1 MPIFDVQAPNG
12 KIYSV
17 EAPEGTAEDQIFAFV
32 NQQMGAEPK
41 PKEGVGAAFM
51 GGVKRYGSDLE
62 TALESIINPKLA
74 AERGVERTQKIG
86 EQYAPGA
93 SLDKVIQAYKER
105 GIFPAA
111 GEAISQIPSA
121 LAEQFPNTA
130 AALGG
135 ARLGAMAGSAIA
147 PGVGT
152 VIGGVA
158 GAGLASLPQLYAQ
171 NIQRQAE
178 EKAPEISRA
187 GALGAAVPG
196 AALEVASQFIPLGR
210 GLLGKILG
218 PQAEEFLKRGASE
231 AVEKAAKESILGSV
245 TRGGITGLAT
255 EIPTEVAQQMLERLQ
270 AGLSLT
276 TDDALKEYGEAAYG
290 AGLVGGPFGAGARTL
305 GRSGAQAEYRQQVE
319 REQQEELAA
328 EQQLQAE
335 QEAQKALEPE
345 TYEFPGGYTAT
356 AEEVGRSEVPE
367 GYQIYAEGSETPLT
381 QVEKEEDVQP
391 KLERLNNIRKA
402 EAEKALEQIDKISED
417 INKARTTVETLE
429 ATGQTQTEQY
439 MQAQE
444 TLRVKEEQGTTQTQE
459 LMDKVQTL
467 SAPLTSVAM
476 PLKTKIQNEYVLT
489 KGDEVIG
496 RFPTPGQAEAMVAE
510 QVGPEEY
517 QKQYAAQQGRETL
530 KAQLA
535 PMLKKFNLQD
545 VGLDIVDQLEKGAGG
560 KYVNKLISVAM
571 DEPDPVRVM
580 KHESI
585 HALKDLG
592 FFTPQQI
599 KVLND
604 RASKEWVNKYLGSQQ
619 TEIDGKRMSRLEGY
633 RQMGLSEDEIIEEA
647 IADAFGDFDAG
658 AKPPPGMIASLFKRI
673 KAFFEALRNSFRGA
687 GFQTADDIFK
697 QIESGKLK
705 PTKEATGE
713 VKFSQAPAG
722 VPQNIW
728 DLHEK
733 SAAADK
739 AALTWNVGQTKANA
753 TKAVR
758 NLLRAVEQHIP
769 NDEQAQLDF
778 MVKMNEESGR
788 RERAA
793 EDEKLS
799 LPQPE
804 ARAKKETAKAEKPIT
819 QAKVGPQAPQE
830 RNAWKA
836 TPTEEEQ
843 AIAYEEA
850 NGILPY
856 VSEGPVKVSTEKYS
870 IQRFNPEKHLEFNPA
885 LGVPINKDGTVT
897 LYYHTTKEKAVKI
910 GNQKVVPSEGRNR
923 VYLTNESVGADIL
936 RNRGNFEQDLDGSTV
951 LIYANPELLQLDKEY
966 DNGRRDFF
974 IPITQG
980 DYFNKKMKLQSI
992 QKGRGE
998 AIVEEFSYG
1007 DHEGRIT
1014 SAVTAY
1020 QQATPAERKKMVAA
1034 ARKFLKKEH
1043 NVSSLLSENGKLEK
1057 TRVGDYN
1064 LTYDGNSVAS
1074 LGLGLA
1080 SAQQISEKVSTCPRS
1095 AICEGLCLGET
1106 SGGNFMFGGA
1116 AQEDVGDIKKS
1127 SFRAAARMMQYLKT
1141 EALIVHPE
1149 EFTTLL
1155 QGEIDSFS
1163 KWANSP
1169 TERKR
1174 DPVTKAFLNIEK
1186 EIYAPAIRLNVTS
1199 DFKPDMFKGLM
1210 AANPDVTFYDYTKLG
1225 SDPIAP
1231 NHHLTFSSTGFG
1243 QIIKGEK
1250 VFFKDKAG
1258 RYDHNWATMRDRRLN
1273 KGQNVAMAFSSKS
1286 ALPKFLQD
1294 EETGTTYR
1302 VLDGDDYDA
1311 RFLDESSQ
1319 TKQESNGLGVIV
1331 GLRNKAGNLSE
1342 KNAVEKTGGFFVQYD
1357 PKTDGD
1363 TIVVPNQAEFK
1374 QKVIPIAKGK
1384 LSLRAAPN
1392 TPEFKRW
1399 FGNSKVVDKNGDPLV
1414 VYHGTYKDI
1423 SEFKLGEKAN
1433 RTGNPDGFYFTP
1445 DAQEASGYAD
1455 RGDGADDGNVMP
1467 VYLKIENPFLRGSNV
1482 DNRMLGQFEKE
1493 LRAENPNLNED
1504 WISEKMEI
1512 FKDKASRN
1520 NFPGI
1525 FPNIAFTPAAMT
1537 RVLQAGGYDGF
1548 KDGSHWIAIKPEQI
1562 KSATGNVGTY
1572 DIKNPDI
1579 RYSLRAA
1586 PNTPEF
1592 KRFFGNSVV
1601 VDNDGKPKP
1610 LFHSTYSDF
1619 DTPRVNYG
1627 KDEYRR
1633 WGFHVGPLEAAES
1646 RIDVKGAEDEAN
1658 RERSGNASPNV
1669 MPFWVRAEKPLR
1681 LEETRSGRW
1690 GVDDIMQS
1698 VMDKA
1703 DKGEIKGISDEAIND
1718 YFNDRFDIEAE
1729 VGMDEFDAEPR
1740 VWQDHQDWKDGE
1752 RSDLLNVFLQQLG
1765 YDSIVYDNK
1774 FEGGGDSYI
1783 VFKPNQVKSVLGN
1796 TGAYGK
1802 TGDVRYSLRQ
1812 VKEIFDRAE
1821 KISEPPGV
1829 ESIREQWIGGV
1840 SGIGDRNAMYDL
1852 YRVDGSKKYIQDVQ
1866 DFIRKELGDAFKG
1879 YRLMS
1884 NEELEEIQTGS
1895 MGSQFASFTLNPD
1908 VARAFKNIPANAKK
1922 TGMSV
1927 VEMDLTPEHV
1937 AMIGHPG
1944 ELELVVDYGQGYNPD
1959 EVKVVEK
1966 YSQQTGDVRY
1976 SLKTS
1981 FPTAAAAVEATKD
1994 ITAPDTREFK
2004 LFQGAS
2010 TLKEDGKPKLMFH
2023 GSKNIFFT
2031 FRDND
2036 PIFVAEDA
2044 DSAEYF
2050 ARDKGMRTKASAV
2063 PNQIYPLWVRAETPF
2078 DFENPVHVD
2087 SVVQLVGDD
2096 KILEKMREGD
2106 WRTIEGAPV
2115 QKALKQLGFDSF
2127 YVNELRDDT
2136 GQVKKNL
2143 AVFKANQVKSA
2154 TGNFG
2159 DFSEKRDIRY
2169 SLPNISASANAAV
2182 GRVTTTRETKGW
2194 AERLVG
2200 ALGQENYSSYRQ
2212 QALNRYNRLG
2222 EADKLRAEKMG
2233 GAALLASNS
2242 AESAALMSDLHSG
2255 VVASVMG
2262 VGDRRGGIPILRNGI
2277 TTVDH
2282 SQKGVT
2288 AIFAPLA
2295 QYQDPKVY
2303 QYFQFYSAVKRGA
2316 RLLQEGRERVIT
2328 PQDVKHAQELG
2339 QKFPEF
2345 EGIRK
2350 EWVSFNN
2357 ALVKYQV
2364 DTGVLSKK
2372 DADVYTMYSDYI
2384 PFYRQMDGERTL
2396 GPNIFQSI
2404 SGVKKPKAL
2413 KGGEAPLADFLE
2425 TVVRNTH
2432 AAIGAGMKNVA
2443 AQRAVSVG
2451 KDVGI
2456 VQDIQPGH
2464 AVSALEQIVV
2474 LENGVKTAYQAN
2486 DQLFVDAVKSL
2497 NMPELP
2503 FMSILSAPANL
2514 LRNLVTKD
2522 PGFIMT
2528 NLLRDSLSA
2537 YVTSGTNATPIAG
2550 TVINFAKAM
2559 KGNSPSFEALMDA
2572 GIIGGYEFSAN
2583 VEQSGATLAKD
2594 LARKSGKGGGILTP
2608 FTSLWEGL
2616 EKASTASDAAT
2627 RMAVY
2632 DRVLQETGNEAE
2644 ALYRALEVMNFNR
2657 KGSSAV
2663 VRILTAAVP
2672 FLNARM
2678 QGLDIFY
2685 RASFG
2690 RMNTADAKEI
2700 QRKFFVRGMTMMGLS
2715 ALYYFAVAGSPD
2727 YEKQEQETKDNNWL
2741 IPGVGIKIPIPFE
2754 VGTLFK
2760 TVPERILA
2768 YYFGT
2773 DTGEDF
2779 KKAMWRAANG
2789 FIPMSPAAYIPQTLK
2804 PLLEVMTNYS
2814 FFTQREIV
2822 NSGLKD
2828 VDPEFQVGPGTSA
2841 MSQFVG
2847 KTLGLSPMKV
2857 DHMLKGYTGTMGMYA
2872 IDMMDSVM
2880 DQFGDSPKPSKRF
2893 EQMPVIKRFA
2903 LDPEAR
2909 GSVTNYYELKDS
2921 VDTAVRTMNL
2931 LERSA
2936 KPQEFAEYLQKN
2948 VGVLA
2953 VKDYVSDLEKSMKD
2967 LRDMKRTI
2975 QGSPMKSDEKR
2986 DAITAIGQAESNLTQ
3001 NIQTVKRAISELK

>member
-1 MPIFDVQAPNG
+1 
-12 KIYSV
+12 
-17 EAPEGTAEDQIFAFV
+17 
-32 NQQMGAEPK
+32 
-41 PKEGVGAAFM
+41 
-51 GGVKRYGSDLE
+51 
-62 TALESIINPKLA
+62 
-74 AERGVERTQKIG
+74 
-86 EQYAPGA
+86 
-93 SLDKVIQAYKER
+93 
-105 GIFPAA
+105 
-111 GEAISQIPSA
+111 
-121 LAEQFPNTA
+121 
-130 AALGG
+130 
-135 ARLGAMAGSAIA
+135 
-147 PGVGT
+147 
-152 VIGGVA
+152 
-158 GAGLASLPQLYAQ
+158 
-171 NIQRQAE
+171 
-178 EKAPEISRA
+178 
-187 GALGAAVPG
+187 
-196 AALEVASQFIPLGR
+196 
-210 GLLGKILG
+210 
-218 PQAEEFLKRGASE
+218 
-231 AVEKAAKESILGSV
+231 
-245 TRGGITGLAT
+245 
-255 EIPTEVAQQMLERLQ
+255 
-270 AGLSLT
+270 
-276 TDDALKEYGEAAYG
+276 
-290 AGLVGGPFGAGARTL
+290 
-305 GRSGAQAEYRQQVE
+305 
-319 REQQEELAA
+319 
-328 EQQLQAE
+328 
-335 QEAQKALEPE
+335 
-345 TYEFPGGYTAT
+345 
-356 AEEVGRSEVPE
+356 
-367 GYQIYAEGSETPLT
+367 
-381 QVEKEEDVQP
+381 
-391 KLERLNNIRKA
+391 
-402 EAEKALEQIDKISED
+402 
-417 INKARTTVETLE
+417 
-429 ATGQTQTEQY
+429 
-439 MQAQE
+439 
-444 TLRVKEEQGTTQTQE
+444 
-459 LMDKVQTL
+459 
-467 SAPLTSVAM
+467 
-476 PLKTKIQNEYVLT
+476 
-489 KGDEVIG
+489 
-496 RFPTPGQAEAMVAE
+496 
-510 QVGPEEY
+510 
-517 QKQYAAQQGRETL
+517 
-530 KAQLA
+530 
-535 PMLKKFNLQD
+535 
-545 VGLDIVDQLEKGAGG
+545 
-560 KYVNKLISVAM
+560 
-571 DEPDPVRVM
+571 
-580 KHESI
+580 
-585 HALKDLG
+585 
-592 FFTPQQI
+592 
-599 KVLND
+599 
-604 RASKEWVNKYLGSQQ
+604 
-619 TEIDGKRMSRLEGY
+619 
-633 RQMGLSEDEIIEEA
+633 
-647 IADAFGDFDAG
+647 
-658 AKPPPGMIASLFKRI
+658 
-673 KAFFEALRNSFRGA
+673 
-687 GFQTADDIFK
+687 
-697 QIESGKLK
+697 
-705 PTKEATGE
+705 
-713 VKFSQAPAG
+713 
-722 VPQNIW
+722 
-728 DLHEK
+728 
-733 SAAADK
+733 
-739 AALTWNVGQTKANA
+739 
-753 TKAVR
+753 
-758 NLLRAVEQHIP
+758 
-769 NDEQAQLDF
+769 
-778 MVKMNEESGR
+778 
-788 RERAA
+788 
-793 EDEKLS
+793 
-799 LPQPE
+799 
-804 ARAKKETAKAEKPIT
+804 
-819 QAKVGPQAPQE
+819 
-830 RNAWKA
+830 
-836 TPTEEEQ
+836 
-843 AIAYEEA
+843 
-850 NGILPY
+850 
-856 VSEGPVKVSTEKYS
+856 
-870 IQRFNPEKHLEFNPA
+870 
-885 LGVPINKDGTVT
+885 
-897 LYYHTTKEKAVKI
+897 
-910 GNQKVVPSEGRNR
+910 
-923 VYLTNESVGADIL
+923 
-936 RNRGNFEQDLDGSTV
+936 
-951 LIYANPELLQLDKEY
+951 
-966 DNGRRDFF
+966 
-974 IPITQG
+974 
-980 DYFNKKMKLQSI
+980 
-992 QKGRGE
+992 
-998 AIVEEFSYG
+998 
-1007 DHEGRIT
+1007 
-1014 SAVTAY
+1014 
-1020 QQATPAERKKMVAA
+1020 
-1034 ARKFLKKEH
+1034 
-1043 NVSSLLSENGKLEK
+1043 
-1057 TRVGDYN
+1057 
-1064 LTYDGNSVAS
+1064 
-1074 LGLGLA
+1074 
-1080 SAQQISEKVSTCPRS
+1080 
-1095 AICEGLCLGET
+1095 
-1106 SGGNFMFGGA
+1106 
-1116 AQEDVGDIKKS
+1116 
-1127 SFRAAARMMQYLKT
+1127 
-1141 EALIVHPE
+1141 
-1149 EFTTLL
+1149 
-1155 QGEIDSFS
+1155 
-1163 KWANSP
+1163 
-1169 TERKR
+1169 
-1174 DPVTKAFLNIEK
+1174 
-1186 EIYAPAIRLNVTS
+1186 
-1199 DFKPDMFKGLM
+1199 
-1210 AANPDVTFYDYTKLG
+1210 
-1225 SDPIAP
+1225 
-1231 NHHLTFSSTGFG
+1231 
-1243 QIIKGEK
+1243 
-1250 VFFKDKAG
+1250 
-1258 RYDHNWATMRDRRLN
+1258 
-1273 KGQNVAMAFSSKS
+1273 
-1286 ALPKFLQD
+1286 
-1294 EETGTTYR
+1294 
-1302 VLDGDDYDA
+1302 
-1311 RFLDESSQ
+1311 
-1319 TKQESNGLGVIV
+1319 
-1331 GLRNKAGNLSE
+1331 
-1342 KNAVEKTGGFFVQYD
+1342 
-1357 PKTDGD
+1357 
-1363 TIVVPNQAEFK
+1363 
-1374 QKVIPIAKGK
+1374 
-1384 LSLRAAPN
+1384 
-1392 TPEFKRW
+1392 
-1399 FGNSKVVDKNGDPLV
+1399 
-1414 VYHGTYKDI
+1414 
-1423 SEFKLGEKAN
+1423 
-1433 RTGNPDGFYFTP
+1433 
-1445 DAQEASGYAD
+1445 
-1455 RGDGADDGNVMP
+1455 
-1467 VYLKIENPFLRGSNV
+1467 
-1482 DNRMLGQFEKE
+1482 
-1493 LRAENPNLNED
+1493 
-1504 WISEKMEI
+1504 
-1512 FKDKASRN
+1512 
-1520 NFPGI
+1520 
-1525 FPNIAFTPAAMT
+1525 
-1537 RVLQAGGYDGF
+1537 
-1548 KDGSHWIAIKPEQI
+1548 
-1562 KSATGNVGTY
+1562 
-1572 DIKNPDI
+1572 
-1579 RYSLRAA
+1579 
-1586 PNTPEF
+1586 
-1592 KRFFGNSVV
+1592 
-1601 VDNDGKPKP
+1601 
-1610 LFHSTYSDF
+1610 
-1619 DTPRVNYG
+1619 
-1627 KDEYRR
+1627 
-1633 WGFHVGPLEAAES
+1633 
-1646 RIDVKGAEDEAN
+1646 
-1658 RERSGNASPNV
+1658 
-1669 MPFWVRAEKPLR
+1669 
-1681 LEETRSGRW
+1681 
-1690 GVDDIMQS
+1690 
-1698 VMDKA
+1698 
-1703 DKGEIKGISDEAIND
+1703 
-1718 YFNDRFDIEAE
+1718 
-1729 VGMDEFDAEPR
+1729 
-1740 VWQDHQDWKDGE
+1740 
-1752 RSDLLNVFLQQLG
+1752 
-1765 YDSIVYDNK
+1765 
-1774 FEGGGDSYI
+1774 
-1783 VFKPNQVKSVLGN
+1783 
-1796 TGAYGK
+1796 
-1802 TGDVRYSLRQ
+1802 
-1812 VKEIFDRAE
+1812 
-1821 KISEPPGV
+1821 
-1829 ESIREQWIGGV
+1829 
-1840 SGIGDRNAMYDL
+1840 
-1852 YRVDGSKKYIQDVQ
+1852 
-1866 DFIRKELGDAFKG
+1866 
-1879 YRLMS
+1879 
-1884 NEELEEIQTGS
+1884 
-1895 MGSQFASFTLNPD
+1895 
-1908 VARAFKNIPANAKK
+1908 
-1922 TGMSV
+1922 
-1927 VEMDLTPEHV
+1927 
-1937 AMIGHPG
+1937 
-1944 ELELVVDYGQGYNPD
+1944 
-1959 EVKVVEK
+1959 
-1966 YSQQTGDVRY
+1966 
-1976 SLKTS
+1976 
-1981 FPTAAAAVEATKD
+1981 
-1994 ITAPDTREFK
+1994 
-2004 LFQGAS
+2004 
-2010 TLKEDGKPKLMFH
+2010 MFH

-2169 SLPNISASANAAV
+2169 SLPNISASTNAAV

-2456 VQDIQPGH
+2456 VQDVQPGH

-2550 TVINFAKAM
+2550 TVINFAKGM

>member
-218 PQAEEFLKRGASE
+218 PQAEEFLKKGASE

-356 AEEVGRSEVPE
+356 AEEVGRSKVPE

-673 KAFFEALRNSFRGA
+673 KSFFEALRNSFRGA

-705 PTKEATGE
+705 PTQKLAEEAEPKASLKTVQDVIDDGVKRLTESAQKHRLRSLQERYDVGLARADSSLTKIEEGILRRLEGMGVSKERDANGNRE
-713 VKFSQAPAG
+713 IDNIFYNKIMPA
-722 VPQNIW
+722 
-728 DLHEK
+728 
-733 SAAADK
+733 
-739 AALTWNVGQTKANA
+739 VGANL
-753 TKAVR
+753 KK
-758 NLLRAVEQHIP
+758 E
-769 NDEQAQLDF
+769 
-778 MVKMNEESGR
+778 
-788 RERAA
+788 
-793 EDEKLS
+793 EKLS
-799 LPQPE
+799 LPKTVNRQAPS
-804 ARAKKETAKAEKPIT
+804 EK
-819 QAKVGPQAPQE
+819 KVGKASLRSD
-830 RNAWKA
+830 RNSGKFKPNEKTISTRKPTSAKPVENLYTDKLNVGIGVVKDDPKILAKHAELVRNDPLMGDFKSDSDEATIDHFIEALKSNLLSLWNA
-836 TPTEEEQ
+836 TPKAIRDRSANWYNGANKIANNLAQGAGVSEQ
-843 AIAYEEA
+843 AASGVLAALSPQTPWDVNVSQAARVITVWKNHQNTVADSAMIDWFDSKIKEIDKKAKPEEKGKSNVMIGIRDAIKGKSFKDVEGTGLQPWWLRAYDETHHSREFHLVA
-850 NGILPY
+850 P
-856 VSEGPVKVSTEKYS
+856 EGKSAGLMTK
-870 IQRFNPEKHLEFNPA
+870 
-885 LGVPINKDGTVT
+885 KDGSPANMPWGNTGNI
-897 LYYHTTKEKAVKI
+897 EKAL
-910 GNQKVVPSEGRNR
+910 S
-923 VYLTNESVGADIL
+923 IL
-936 RNRGNFEQDLDGSTV
+936 RNDSMENISDQM
-951 LIYANPELLQLDKEY
+951 
-966 DNGRRDFF
+966 
-974 IPITQG
+974 G
-980 DYFNKKMKLQSI
+980 DAHKVRSFYNN
-992 QKGRGE
+992 
-998 AIVEEFSYG
+998 IVYPDSPDE
-1007 DHEGRIT
+1007 H
-1014 SAVTAY
+1014 VTIDTHA
-1020 QQATPAERKKMVAA
+1020 VAA
-1034 ARKFLKKEH
+1034 ARFEPLSGNAPEVAQAWGGQGSSSMHGQNGLYGEYAEAYRRAAKELGVLPREVQSVTWEKVRGLFPDTFKTEKAVNNVKSIWKQYQSGEITIDEAREQITASSPNKDPNWSGVPTESAKDAGASIYEVEPPSGAVRRDGAAEGTDGAKLSLKNMAFHSGDLGYAKDTVLGRMMGRSTGHFGTGTYFTSEAPKSTRFDPRADRPK
-1043 NVSSLLSENGKLEK
+1043 NFVSLEGYKLAKPYTSSGAEMLHKGLEK
-1057 TRVGDYN
+1057 VNLLRSKLTDVDEVTKENLKNIDKIADDAAFNIWIGILPDAEQSEIKQLALKAAMEAANEFPSVAGSNVYVETAATRVMRALGYEGIDVRHLPAFDNTQY
-1064 LTYDGNSVAS
+1064 GSVVY
-1074 LGLGLA
+1074 G
-1080 SAQQISEKVSTCPRS
+1080 K
-1095 AICEGLCLGET
+1095 
-1106 SGGNFMFGGA
+1106 
-1116 AQEDVGDIKKS
+1116 
-1127 SFRAAARMMQYLKT
+1127 
-1141 EALIVHPE
+1141 
-1149 EFTTLL
+1149 EF
-1155 QGEIDSFS
+1155 
-1163 KWANSP
+1163 K
-1169 TERKR
+1169 ERV
-1174 DPVTKAFLNIEK
+1174 P
-1186 EIYAPAIRLNVTS
+1186 
-1199 DFKPDMFKGLM
+1199 
-1210 AANPDVTFYDYTKLG
+1210 
-1225 SDPIAP
+1225 
-1231 NHHLTFSSTGFG
+1231 
-1243 QIIKGEK
+1243 
-1250 VFFKDKAG
+1250 
-1258 RYDHNWATMRDRRLN
+1258 
-1273 KGQNVAMAFSSKS
+1273 
-1286 ALPKFLQD
+1286 
-1294 EETGTTYR
+1294 
-1302 VLDGDDYDA
+1302 
-1311 RFLDESSQ
+1311 
-1319 TKQESNGLGVIV
+1319 
-1331 GLRNKAGNLSE
+1331 
-1342 KNAVEKTGGFFVQYD
+1342 KTGG
-1357 PKTDGD
+1357 
-1363 TIVVPNQAEFK
+1363 E
-1374 QKVIPIAKGK
+1374 K
-1384 LSLRAAPN
+1384 L
-1392 TPEFKRW
+1392 
-1399 FGNSKVVDKNGDPLV
+1399 
-1414 VYHGTYKDI
+1414 
-1423 SEFKLGEKAN
+1423 
-1433 RTGNPDGFYFTP
+1433 
-1445 DAQEASGYAD
+1445 
-1455 RGDGADDGNVMP
+1455 
-1467 VYLKIENPFLRGSNV
+1467 
-1482 DNRMLGQFEKE
+1482 
-1493 LRAENPNLNED
+1493 
-1504 WISEKMEI
+1504 
-1512 FKDKASRN
+1512 
-1520 NFPGI
+1520 
-1525 FPNIAFTPAAMT
+1525 
-1537 RVLQAGGYDGF
+1537 
-1548 KDGSHWIAIKPEQI
+1548 
-1562 KSATGNVGTY
+1562 
-1572 DIKNPDI
+1572 
-1579 RYSLRAA
+1579 
-1586 PNTPEF
+1586 
-1592 KRFFGNSVV
+1592 
-1601 VDNDGKPKP
+1601 
-1610 LFHSTYSDF
+1610 
-1619 DTPRVNYG
+1619 
-1627 KDEYRR
+1627 
-1633 WGFHVGPLEAAES
+1633 
-1646 RIDVKGAEDEAN
+1646 
-1658 RERSGNASPNV
+1658 
-1669 MPFWVRAEKPLR
+1669 
-1681 LEETRSGRW
+1681 
-1690 GVDDIMQS
+1690 
-1698 VMDKA
+1698 
-1703 DKGEIKGISDEAIND
+1703 
-1718 YFNDRFDIEAE
+1718 
-1729 VGMDEFDAEPR
+1729 
-1740 VWQDHQDWKDGE
+1740 
-1752 RSDLLNVFLQQLG
+1752 
-1765 YDSIVYDNK
+1765 
-1774 FEGGGDSYI
+1774 
-1783 VFKPNQVKSVLGN
+1783 
-1796 TGAYGK
+1796 
-1802 TGDVRYSLRQ
+1802 SLRQ

-2096 KILEKMREGD
+2096 KILDKMREGD

-2474 LENGVKTAYQAN
+2474 LENGVKTVYQAN
-2486 DQLFVDAVKSL
+2486 DQLFIDAVKSL

-2550 TVINFAKAM
+2550 TVINFAKSM
-2559 KGNSPSFEALMDA
+2559 KGNNPSFEALMDA

-2936 KPQEFAEYLQKN
+2936 KPKEFAEYLQKN

-2953 VKDYVSDLEKSMKD
+2953 VKDYVADLEKSMKD

>member
-1 MPIFDVQAPNG
+1 
-12 KIYSV
+12 
-17 EAPEGTAEDQIFAFV
+17 
-32 NQQMGAEPK
+32 
-41 PKEGVGAAFM
+41 
-51 GGVKRYGSDLE
+51 
-62 TALESIINPKLA
+62 
-74 AERGVERTQKIG
+74 
-86 EQYAPGA
+86 
-93 SLDKVIQAYKER
+93 
-105 GIFPAA
+105 
-111 GEAISQIPSA
+111 
-121 LAEQFPNTA
+121 
-130 AALGG
+130 
-135 ARLGAMAGSAIA
+135 
-147 PGVGT
+147 
-152 VIGGVA
+152 
-158 GAGLASLPQLYAQ
+158 
-171 NIQRQAE
+171 
-178 EKAPEISRA
+178 
-187 GALGAAVPG
+187 
-196 AALEVASQFIPLGR
+196 
-210 GLLGKILG
+210 
-218 PQAEEFLKRGASE
+218 
-231 AVEKAAKESILGSV
+231 
-245 TRGGITGLAT
+245 
-255 EIPTEVAQQMLERLQ
+255 
-270 AGLSLT
+270 
-276 TDDALKEYGEAAYG
+276 
-290 AGLVGGPFGAGARTL
+290 
-305 GRSGAQAEYRQQVE
+305 
-319 REQQEELAA
+319 
-328 EQQLQAE
+328 
-335 QEAQKALEPE
+335 
-345 TYEFPGGYTAT
+345 
-356 AEEVGRSEVPE
+356 
-367 GYQIYAEGSETPLT
+367 
-381 QVEKEEDVQP
+381 
-391 KLERLNNIRKA
+391 
-402 EAEKALEQIDKISED
+402 
-417 INKARTTVETLE
+417 
-429 ATGQTQTEQY
+429 
-439 MQAQE
+439 
-444 TLRVKEEQGTTQTQE
+444 
-459 LMDKVQTL
+459 
-467 SAPLTSVAM
+467 
-476 PLKTKIQNEYVLT
+476 
-489 KGDEVIG
+489 
-496 RFPTPGQAEAMVAE
+496 
-510 QVGPEEY
+510 
-517 QKQYAAQQGRETL
+517 
-530 KAQLA
+530 
-535 PMLKKFNLQD
+535 
-545 VGLDIVDQLEKGAGG
+545 
-560 KYVNKLISVAM
+560 
-571 DEPDPVRVM
+571 
-580 KHESI
+580 
-585 HALKDLG
+585 
-592 FFTPQQI
+592 
-599 KVLND
+599 
-604 RASKEWVNKYLGSQQ
+604 
-619 TEIDGKRMSRLEGY
+619 
-633 RQMGLSEDEIIEEA
+633 
-647 IADAFGDFDAG
+647 
-658 AKPPPGMIASLFKRI
+658 
-673 KAFFEALRNSFRGA
+673 
-687 GFQTADDIFK
+687 
-697 QIESGKLK
+697 
-705 PTKEATGE
+705 
-713 VKFSQAPAG
+713 
-722 VPQNIW
+722 
-728 DLHEK
+728 
-733 SAAADK
+733 
-739 AALTWNVGQTKANA
+739 
-753 TKAVR
+753 
-758 NLLRAVEQHIP
+758 
-769 NDEQAQLDF
+769 
-778 MVKMNEESGR
+778 
-788 RERAA
+788 
-793 EDEKLS
+793 
-799 LPQPE
+799 
-804 ARAKKETAKAEKPIT
+804 
-819 QAKVGPQAPQE
+819 
-830 RNAWKA
+830 
-836 TPTEEEQ
+836 
-843 AIAYEEA
+843 
-850 NGILPY
+850 
-856 VSEGPVKVSTEKYS
+856 
-870 IQRFNPEKHLEFNPA
+870 
-885 LGVPINKDGTVT
+885 
-897 LYYHTTKEKAVKI
+897 
-910 GNQKVVPSEGRNR
+910 
-923 VYLTNESVGADIL
+923 
-936 RNRGNFEQDLDGSTV
+936 
-951 LIYANPELLQLDKEY
+951 
-966 DNGRRDFF
+966 
-974 IPITQG
+974 
-980 DYFNKKMKLQSI
+980 
-992 QKGRGE
+992 
-998 AIVEEFSYG
+998 
-1007 DHEGRIT
+1007 
-1014 SAVTAY
+1014 
-1020 QQATPAERKKMVAA
+1020 
-1034 ARKFLKKEH
+1034 
-1043 NVSSLLSENGKLEK
+1043 
-1057 TRVGDYN
+1057 
-1064 LTYDGNSVAS
+1064 
-1074 LGLGLA
+1074 
-1080 SAQQISEKVSTCPRS
+1080 
-1095 AICEGLCLGET
+1095 
-1106 SGGNFMFGGA
+1106 
-1116 AQEDVGDIKKS
+1116 
-1127 SFRAAARMMQYLKT
+1127 
-1141 EALIVHPE
+1141 
-1149 EFTTLL
+1149 
-1155 QGEIDSFS
+1155 
-1163 KWANSP
+1163 
-1169 TERKR
+1169 
-1174 DPVTKAFLNIEK
+1174 
-1186 EIYAPAIRLNVTS
+1186 
-1199 DFKPDMFKGLM
+1199 
-1210 AANPDVTFYDYTKLG
+1210 
-1225 SDPIAP
+1225 
-1231 NHHLTFSSTGFG
+1231 
-1243 QIIKGEK
+1243 
-1250 VFFKDKAG
+1250 
-1258 RYDHNWATMRDRRLN
+1258 
-1273 KGQNVAMAFSSKS
+1273 
-1286 ALPKFLQD
+1286 
-1294 EETGTTYR
+1294 
-1302 VLDGDDYDA
+1302 
-1311 RFLDESSQ
+1311 
-1319 TKQESNGLGVIV
+1319 
-1331 GLRNKAGNLSE
+1331 
-1342 KNAVEKTGGFFVQYD
+1342 
-1357 PKTDGD
+1357 
-1363 TIVVPNQAEFK
+1363 
-1374 QKVIPIAKGK
+1374 
-1384 LSLRAAPN
+1384 
-1392 TPEFKRW
+1392 
-1399 FGNSKVVDKNGDPLV
+1399 
-1414 VYHGTYKDI
+1414 
-1423 SEFKLGEKAN
+1423 
-1433 RTGNPDGFYFTP
+1433 
-1445 DAQEASGYAD
+1445 
-1455 RGDGADDGNVMP
+1455 
-1467 VYLKIENPFLRGSNV
+1467 
-1482 DNRMLGQFEKE
+1482 
-1493 LRAENPNLNED
+1493 
-1504 WISEKMEI
+1504 
-1512 FKDKASRN
+1512 
-1520 NFPGI
+1520 
-1525 FPNIAFTPAAMT
+1525 
-1537 RVLQAGGYDGF
+1537 
-1548 KDGSHWIAIKPEQI
+1548 
-1562 KSATGNVGTY
+1562 
-1572 DIKNPDI
+1572 
-1579 RYSLRAA
+1579 
-1586 PNTPEF
+1586 
-1592 KRFFGNSVV
+1592 
-1601 VDNDGKPKP
+1601 
-1610 LFHSTYSDF
+1610 
-1619 DTPRVNYG
+1619 
-1627 KDEYRR
+1627 
-1633 WGFHVGPLEAAES
+1633 
-1646 RIDVKGAEDEAN
+1646 
-1658 RERSGNASPNV
+1658 
-1669 MPFWVRAEKPLR
+1669 
-1681 LEETRSGRW
+1681 
-1690 GVDDIMQS
+1690 
-1698 VMDKA
+1698 
-1703 DKGEIKGISDEAIND
+1703 
-1718 YFNDRFDIEAE
+1718 
-1729 VGMDEFDAEPR
+1729 
-1740 VWQDHQDWKDGE
+1740 
-1752 RSDLLNVFLQQLG
+1752 
-1765 YDSIVYDNK
+1765 VYDNK

-1802 TGDVRYSLRQ
+1802 
-1812 VKEIFDRAE
+1812 
-1821 KISEPPGV
+1821 
-1829 ESIREQWIGGV
+1829 
-1840 SGIGDRNAMYDL
+1840 
-1852 YRVDGSKKYIQDVQ
+1852 
-1866 DFIRKELGDAFKG
+1866 
-1879 YRLMS
+1879 
-1884 NEELEEIQTGS
+1884 
-1895 MGSQFASFTLNPD
+1895 
-1908 VARAFKNIPANAKK
+1908 
-1922 TGMSV
+1922 
-1927 VEMDLTPEHV
+1927 
-1937 AMIGHPG
+1937 
-1944 ELELVVDYGQGYNPD
+1944 
-1959 EVKVVEK
+1959 
-1966 YSQQTGDVRY
+1966 TGDVRY

-2384 PFYRQMDGERTL
+2384 PFYRQMDVERTL

-2456 VQDIQPGH
+2456 VHDVQPGH

-2474 LENGVKTAYQAN
+2474 LENGVKTVYQAN

-2559 KGNSPSFEALMDA
+2559 KGNNPSFEALMDA

-2700 QRKFFVRGMTMMGLS
+2700 QRKFFVRGMTMLGLS

-2727 YEKQEQETKDNNWL
+2727 YENQEQETKDNNWL

-2760 TVPERILA
+2760 TVPERIAA

-2841 MSQFVG
+2841 MAQFVG

-2872 IDMMDSVM
+2872 IDVMDSVM

-2953 VKDYVSDLEKSMKD
+2953 VKDYVADLEKSMKD